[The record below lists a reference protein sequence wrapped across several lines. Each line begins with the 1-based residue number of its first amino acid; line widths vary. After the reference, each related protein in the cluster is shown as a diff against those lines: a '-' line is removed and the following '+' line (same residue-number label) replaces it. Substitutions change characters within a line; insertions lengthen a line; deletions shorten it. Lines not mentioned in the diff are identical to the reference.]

1 MKRKSLRII
10 LIVLG
15 ILSFLLVNH
24 AIYLGDIDDPAWFS
38 TCLIAIA
45 LSVVVCIG
53 MFLYNH
59 SGSGKLPSSISEQER
74 NRRKRLGLVV

>member
-1 MKRKSLRII
+1 MKRKFLRMI

-15 ILSFLLVNH
+15 ILSFLLVNR

-45 LSVVVCIG
+45 LLVVVYIG
-53 MFLYNH
+53 MFLYNY
-59 SGSGKLPSSISEQER
+59 SGSSKPLSSERER
-74 NRRKRLGLVV
+74 NRRKRLGLVVY